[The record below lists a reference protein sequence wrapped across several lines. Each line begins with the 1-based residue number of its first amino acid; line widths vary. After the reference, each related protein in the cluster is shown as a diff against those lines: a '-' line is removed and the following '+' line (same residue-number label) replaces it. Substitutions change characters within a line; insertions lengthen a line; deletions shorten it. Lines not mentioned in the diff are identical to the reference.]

1 MQKENVWF
9 KDFQVA
15 LNETG
20 DEICMVAEHWHNCW
34 ELLFLESGS
43 VTQICDS
50 GITLFSAGDIIL
62 IAPKTVHSTL
72 AGKGGSR
79 IVVVQ
84 FDESL
89 WPGARESGYPAQQN
103 PFLPEMTHLFRLL
116 LREFSGRQDG
126 FLNLTHGALL
136 QIFGYLTRL
145 SGITM
150 ARSAGYFKTK
160 PIFSYIDAHLGENI
174 TLEQA
179 ARDLGYSPQHMT
191 QLMKV
196 YSGYSFKPYVDYA
209 RIMAAVRL
217 LKFENIA
224 VSEVAERLGYSDVT
238 AFSRAFKRVIGQSP
252 RAFKS

>member
-1 MQKENVWF
+1 MRKENIWF
-9 KDFQVA
+9 TDFQVM

-20 DEICMVAEHWHNCW
+20 DEACMVGEHWHDCW
-34 ELLFLESGS
+34 EMLFLESGS

-62 IAPKTVHSTL
+62 IAPKTVHSTI

-84 FDESL
+84 FDEAL
-89 WPGARESGYPAQQN
+89 WPGARESGYPAQSN
-103 PFLPEMTHLFRLL
+103 PYLPELTRLFRLL
-116 LREFSGRQDG
+116 LEEFSGRRDG

-145 SGITM
+145 SGVTM
-150 ARSAGYFKTK
+150 ARSASYFKTK
-160 PIFSYIDAHLGENI
+160 PIFNYIDDHIGENI

-179 ARDLGYSPQHMT
+179 AHDLGYSPQYLT
-191 QLMKV
+191 QLIKE
-196 YSGYSFKPYVDYA
+196 YSGYSFKPYVDYV

-217 LKFENIA
+217 LKFEEST
-224 VSEVAERLGYSDVT
+224 VGDVAERLGYSDVT

-252 RAFKS
+252 RTFKS